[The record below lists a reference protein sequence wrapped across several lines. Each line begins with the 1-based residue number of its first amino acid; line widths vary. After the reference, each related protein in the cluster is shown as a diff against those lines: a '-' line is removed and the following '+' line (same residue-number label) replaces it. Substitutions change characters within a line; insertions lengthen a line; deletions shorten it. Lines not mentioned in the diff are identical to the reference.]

1 MCFEIFVLTIYALS
15 NTVHFTELG
24 HENNNLSPV
33 LHVADVV
40 VESGRSGSTLRFTP
54 ACNKHDVC
62 YACGVRNGWGR
73 YQCDTAFKRDMYK
86 LCESV
91 GRFTRGICRG
101 FANGYYK
108 AVRNYGSDNYDNPS
122 LWWCP
127 SCPSSKGDPNVSL
140 GR

>member
-1 MCFEIFVLTIYALS
+1 MRITIFLLFCMLLMLS
-15 NTVHFTELG
+15 L
-24 HENNNLSPV
+24 NLEE
-33 LHVADVV
+33 
-40 VESGRSGSTLRFTP
+40 VEARCYPNGCSIPGNLPFFYKRRFTP